1 MMRTFISVT
10 LGLLA
15 INRVSD
21 AQARPRSDS
30 LPRELV
36 TALLGGSIGGPAID
50 VQPGLADSL
59 LPAEMFR
66 DAQILGYGDFRGTVM
81 TVAYFPYA
89 PQPTVDT
96 IRARL
101 LARGWKAPA
110 RDTVRGFV
118 NSYGN
123 MYSQAVCGTGSV
135 VMPTVR
141 IRSLNRTLAVISRQV
156 NAGYAAE
163 LCSDSI
169 RSMGRM
175 RVYNPSANTPLP
187 ALEPPPGME
196 SRGGG
201 STGTADNDRAMEMN
215 SSLIGALPIED
226 MMMHYS
232 QLFTSAR
239 WRKTDELKS
248 STMAMMAF
256 ETTANGERWHCA
268 FSINIGAPNTADV
281 RLSLRRF

>member
-1 MMRTFISVT
+1 MRTFIVGT

-15 INRVSD
+15 LTRVSD
-21 AQARPRSDS
+21 AQVRPRSDS

-50 VQPGLADSL
+50 VQAGLADSL
-59 LPAEMFR
+59 LPRDLFR
-66 DAQILGYGDFRGTVM
+66 DAHILGYGDFRGTVM

-101 LARGWKAPA
+101 VAKGWKAPA

-123 MYSQAVCGTGSV
+123 LYSQAVCGSGSV

-175 RVYNPSANTPLP
+175 RAYNPSANTPLP

-196 SRGGG
+196 SHGGG
-201 STGTADNDRAMEMN
+201 STGVAGYDRAMEM
-215 SSLIGALPIED
+215 STSLMGSATLGD
-226 MMMHYS
+226 MIAHYTRA
-232 QLFTSAR
+232 FTESR
-239 WRKTDELKS
+239 WRKLEEVQSKTLAIM
-248 STMAMMAF
+248 TF
-256 ETTANGERWHCA
+256 ETNANGERWHCA
-268 FSINIGAPNTADV
+268 FSINVPSPNAADV
-281 RLSLRRF
+281 RLSLRRY